1 MKKSELRQM
10 IREVLHEEL
19 SKKNTHKL
27 TENLA
32 GKIRAAIANP
42 AAVDISELSVRIHQK
57 LDRVD
62 LPEESDM
69 TAFENTTIF
78 KSRIVGDYIIRSKDL
93 SIAHSLEKLADD
105 IYKYER
111 INRYASYEVF
121 QFLLK
126 TLRIPF
132 QVYFD

>member
-1 MKKSELRQM
+1 MKKSELKEI
-10 IREVLHEEL
+10 IRECLREEL
-19 SKKNTHKL
+19 SKNTHKL

-42 AAVDISELSVRIHQK
+42 AAVDISELSARIHQK
-57 LDRVD
+57 LDRAD

-69 TAFENTTIF
+69 ATFDDTTIF

-93 SIAHSLEKLADD
+93 SIAHSLEMLADD

-132 QVYFD
+132 QIYFD